1 MIDLYYAPTP
11 NGWKISILLEECDIP
26 YEVHYVNIMAGEQF
40 EPKFLEI
47 SPNNR
52 IPAIVDNAPADGG
65 KPISIF
71 ETGAIMEYLAE
82 KSGEFLPKDA
92 RSKARVQQWLMWQ
105 MGGLGP
111 MLGQHGHF
119 KLYAP
124 EKIPYAIARYRK
136 ETMRLYAVLNTQL
149 ADNAYAAGTDYSIAD
164 MAIFPWVRTYK
175 RQEIDLNDFPNIRRW
190 YDALK
195 ERPALRRGLD
205 LGKEMLNRNPQDSA
219 EARKKLFGIEDKE
232 ADK

>member
-11 NGWKISILLEECDIP
+11 NGWKVSILLEECKIA
-26 YEVHYVNIMAGEQF
+26 YNVKYVNIMGGEQF
-40 EPKFLEI
+40 APEFLKI

-52 IPAIVDNAPADGG
+52 IPAIIDHDPLDGG
-65 KPISIF
+65 AAISVF
-71 ETGAIMEYLAE
+71 ETGAIMEYIAD
-82 KSGEFLPKDA
+82 KYGQFLPSDPRGRA
-92 RSKARVQQWLMWQ
+92 NVMQWLMWQ

-124 EKIPYAIARYRK
+124 EKIPYAIDRYRS
-136 ETMRLYAVLNTQL
+136 ETERLYGVLDRQL
-149 ADNAYAAGTDYSIAD
+149 ANNKYVAGDYSIAD

-175 RQEIDLNDFPNIRRW
+175 RQEIDLIYFPNVRRW
-190 YDALK
+190 YDLLK

-205 LGKEMLNRNPQDSA
+205 LGKELLNRNPQDNA
-219 EARKKLFGIEDKE
+219 KARKTLFGIKDKE
-232 ADK
+232 D